1 MLPNDDRWTNAGVQV
16 DCYTTHMMETKG
28 QHYFLLALLLGA
40 LVLAFYILQPFL
52 APLVLGAVFAVV
64 LQPLYRRLTRYLRGR
79 ESLAA
84 LATVLISIVL
94 LLIPLF
100 FIGFQI
106 LREAQEL
113 YVTYSS
119 VGFTDAINGFV
130 GTLANAADSVVPGS
144 GESIM
149 QVSSQL
155 DTYARQALGVIVQ
168 HFGDAFSGIAGLLLA
183 LFIFFV
189 TLYYLLR
196 DGKSLVKR
204 LIDLSPLSDR
214 DDEKIFSRLDL
225 AVNSV
230 IKGMLAIAFIQG
242 VLCAIGFAIFS
253 IPNPV
258 FWGLVA
264 AFAALIPA
272 FGTALVIAPAV
283 IYLALGGDIVP
294 AVGLAVWGSVA
305 VGLVDNMI
313 SPYFMSRGM
322 HLHPL
327 LVLLSVLGGII
338 LFGPVGIFLGPL
350 ALSLLIALLSLYEDV
365 SPVEQE
371 T

>member
-1 MLPNDDRWTNAGVQV
+1 MPPSCDHWTNAGVQV

-40 LVLAFYILQPFL
+40 LFLAFYILQPFL

-64 LQPLYRRLTRYLRGR
+64 LQPLYRHITRYLRGR

-94 LLIPLF
+94 LLTPLF

-113 YVTYSS
+113 YVSYSS
-119 VGFTDAINGFV
+119 MGFTDAINGV
-130 GTLANAADSVVPGS
+130 IGTLANAADSVGPAS
-144 GESIM
+144 FDSFLFF
-149 QVSSQL
+149 SSLL
-155 DTYARQALGVIVQ
+155 DAGARQALGVVVQ
-168 HFGDAFSGIAGLLLA
+168 HFGESFSGIAGLLLA

-204 LIDLSPLSDR
+204 LIDLSPLSDS

-242 VLCAIGFAIFS
+242 VLSG
-253 IPNPV
+253 
-258 FWGLVA
+258 
-264 AFAALIPA
+264 
-272 FGTALVIAPAV
+272 
-283 IYLALGGDIVP
+283 
-294 AVGLAVWGSVA
+294 
-305 VGLVDNMI
+305 
-313 SPYFMSRGM
+313 
-322 HLHPL
+322 
-327 LVLLSVLGGII
+327 
-338 LFGPVGIFLGPL
+338 
-350 ALSLLIALLSLYEDV
+350 
-365 SPVEQE
+365 
-371 T
+371 